1 MKFKIIAILSL
12 VFVFTACTY
21 YEHGPVFSFK
31 PAKSRIA
38 GEWQLCD
45 VRVNDNTEQLILDS
59 ESEIIYEFS
68 EEGSLI
74 IKSNNNSRSS
84 LDVINGSWE
93 FNEDKTSLIINID
106 TQEPDDILIIDQM
119 TILRLTDEELWIS
132 DENSSTRNP
141 DYITERRY
149 TKISKQ

>member
-12 VFVFTACTY
+12 VFVFSACTY

-45 VRVNDNTEQLILDS
+45 VRINDNTEQLILEN
-59 ESEIIYEFS
+59 ESDIIYEFS
-68 EEGSLI
+68 EEGSVI
-74 IKSNNNSRSS
+74 VKSNNDSRSS
-84 LDVINGSWE
+84 SNVISGSWE
-93 FNEDKTSLIINID
+93 FNEDKTSLIISVDNND
-106 TQEPDDILIIDQM
+106 SDDIFIIEEM

-132 DENSSTRNP
+132 DQNSSTRNP
-141 DYITERRY
+141 EYITERRY
-149 TKISKQ
+149 TKILK

>member
-12 VFVFTACTY
+12 VFAFSACTY
-21 YEHGPVFSFK
+21 YEHGPVVSLK

-45 VRVNDNTEQLILDS
+45 VRINDNTEHLILEN

-74 IKSNNNSRSS
+74 VKTNNNSRSS
-84 LDVINGSWE
+84 SDVISGSWE
-93 FNEDKTSLIINID
+93 FNEDKTSLIISVDNNNSD
-106 TQEPDDILIIDQM
+106 EILIIEEM

-132 DENSSTRNP
+132 DENSCTRNP
-141 DYITERRY
+141 EYITERRY